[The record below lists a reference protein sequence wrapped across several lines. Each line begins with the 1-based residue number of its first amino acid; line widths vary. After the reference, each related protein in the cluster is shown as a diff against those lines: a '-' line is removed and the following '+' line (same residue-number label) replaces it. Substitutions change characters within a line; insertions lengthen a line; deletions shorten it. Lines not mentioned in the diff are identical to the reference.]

1 MRFSHFLLRL
11 CGCLEYRIYPMARSA
26 LVADGH
32 GVMRNSMSRSG
43 VESVTARK
51 IRVVLV
57 DDSALAMNFLVR
69 VLEDFPRI
77 QIAGQ
82 AEDGLDGFTLAV
94 RLQPDLVITDLQM
107 PGRDGF
113 QLVKLLRQSYP
124 DIRSIITS
132 ARDGPTCHA
141 ASLQHGAD
149 AFISKRCLF
158 DDLPHVLNRL
168 FPDAAEQTTS
178 TCL

>member
-1 MRFSHFLLRL
+1 MVTS
-11 CGCLEYRIYPMARSA
+11 
-26 LVADGH
+26 
-32 GVMRNSMSRSG
+32 VMRKDKSRSG
-43 VESVTARK
+43 TRSASARK

-57 DDSALAMNFLVR
+57 DDSALARKFLTHLLETYSR
-69 VLEDFPRI
+69 V

-82 AEDGLDGFTLAV
+82 AKDGLDGFDLVA

-113 QLVKLLRQSYP
+113 QLVELLRQSYP
-124 DIRSIITS
+124 AIRLIITS
-132 ARDGPTCHA
+132 AHEGPVCHA

-158 DDLPHVLNRL
+158 DDFPHHLNRL
-168 FPDAAEQTTS
+168 FPDTAEPAAS
-178 TCL
+178 TCQ

>member
-1 MRFSHFLLRL
+1 
-11 CGCLEYRIYPMARSA
+11 
-26 LVADGH
+26 
-32 GVMRNSMSRSG
+32 MSSILSRAS
-43 VESVTARK
+43 EEFASARK

-57 DDSALAMNFLVR
+57 DDSALAMTFLVR
-69 VLEDFPRI
+69 VLEAFPRV

-82 AEDGLDGFTLAV
+82 AGDGLDGFALAAK
-94 RLQPDLVITDLQM
+94 LQPDLVITDLQM

-113 QLVKLLRQSYP
+113 QLVKLLRQTYQA
-124 DIRSIITS
+124 IRSIINS
-132 ARDGPTCHA
+132 AHDGPTCHA

-158 DDLPHVLNRL
+158 DEFPRLLKRL
-168 FPDAAEQTTS
+168 FPDATEPTTS